1 VAPRGRELQGE
12 AVAGVPGAIASVP
25 DGMASAVLIG
35 VNPVYGLYASIAG
48 PIAGGLTASTRR
60 MVITTTT
67 AAALAAGSAVAGFE
81 GGQREEALFA
91 LTVLTG
97 ILMVAAGLLR
107 LGRYTRFVSV
117 SVLTGFL
124 TGVAIN
130 IICGQLGDLLGV
142 QASGSTALAKAWDVL
157 SDPAAISWSSAAVG
171 LSALAILI
179 GLGRT
184 RAASWS
190 AIVAL
195 IVPTVLA
202 VVLGGVASV
211 DDAGPIPTGLPL
223 PHLPDLEL
231 FTSTEVIAGA
241 FAIAVIVLVQGT
253 GVAEVAPNLDG
264 TRSDA
269 NRDFIAQGAGNV
281 VAGLIRGQP
290 VGGSVGQTA
299 LNISAGARD
308 RWAAVFSGVWMLL
321 IVVAFAGV
329 VGNVAVPTLGA
340 VLIYAAG
347 SSLRAERIETILRT
361 GTGPRLAFAVTL
373 IATLVLPVAAAVGIG
388 VALSLVL
395 QVSRAAAD
403 LRVVRLVPDA
413 DGRLVEGPAPAEL
426 AGGEVT
432 VLDVYGSLKFAGA
445 RTFDE
450 RLPVVGGAERP
461 VLVLRLRGRATLG
474 ATALIVLAAYAE
486 RLGATGGHLFLS
498 GVGPELSEHL
508 RRTRRVDLERLV
520 TALPEQPT
528 VGAST
533 EAAYRA
539 AEAWLRSAMAAS
551 PHADEDTSRPS

>member
-347 SSLRAERIETILRT
+347 SSLRAARIETILRT

-445 RTFDE
+445 RTLDE

-461 VLVLRLRGRATLG
+461 VVVLRLRGRATLG

-486 RLGATGGHLFLS
+486 RLGAAGGHLFLS

>member
-445 RTFDE
+445 RTLDE

-461 VLVLRLRGRATLG
+461 VVVLRLRGRATLG

-486 RLGATGGHLFLS
+486 RLGAAGGHLFLS

>member
-1 VAPRGRELQGE
+1 VAAAGRALRGE

-25 DGMASAVLIG
+25 DGMASAVLVG

-81 GGQREEALFA
+81 GEQRAEALFA

-142 QASGSTALAKAWDVL
+142 GASGSTALAKAWDVL

-171 LSALAILI
+171 LAALAILI

-195 IVPTVLA
+195 IVPTLLA
-202 VVLGGVASV
+202 VVLGGVARV
-211 DDAGPIPTGLPL
+211 DDGGPIPTGLPL

-231 FTSTEVIAGA
+231 FTSSAVVAGA
-241 FAIAVIVLVQGT
+241 FAIAIIVLVQGT

-269 NRDFIAQGAGNV
+269 NRDFIAQGAGNIA
-281 VAGLIRGQP
+281 AGLIRGQP

-299 LNISAGARD
+299 LNIAAGARD
-308 RWAAVFSGVWMLL
+308 RWAAVLSGVWMLL
-321 IVVAFAGV
+321 IVVIFAGV
-329 VGNVAVPTLGA
+329 VGKVAVPTLAA

-347 SSLRAERIETILRT
+347 SSLRAGRIETVLRT
-361 GTGPRLAFAVTL
+361 GTASRLAFAVTL
-373 IATLVLPVAAAVGIG
+373 LATLVLPVATAVGIG
-388 VALSLVL
+388 VALSLIL
-395 QVSRAAAD
+395 QLAREASD

-413 DGRLVEGPAPAEL
+413 SGRLVEGSVPAEL
-426 AGGEVT
+426 PGDEVT

-445 RTFDE
+445 RTLEARF
-450 RLPVVGGAERP
+450 PAVGDAARP
-461 VLVLRLRGRATLG
+461 VLVLRLRGRGELG
-474 ATALIVLAAYAE
+474 ATALIVLATYAE
-486 RLGATGGHLFLS
+486 RLGAAGGHLFLS
-498 GVGPELSEHL
+498 GVGPELAAHL
-508 RRTRRVDLERLV
+508 RRTQRVDLERLV
-520 TALPEQPT
+520 TVLPAQPAI
-528 VGAST
+528 GDST
-533 EAAYRA
+533 EVAYRA
-539 AEAWLRSAMAAS
+539 AEAWLRAGREGSPGAA
-551 PHADEDTSRPS
+551 EDTAPRT